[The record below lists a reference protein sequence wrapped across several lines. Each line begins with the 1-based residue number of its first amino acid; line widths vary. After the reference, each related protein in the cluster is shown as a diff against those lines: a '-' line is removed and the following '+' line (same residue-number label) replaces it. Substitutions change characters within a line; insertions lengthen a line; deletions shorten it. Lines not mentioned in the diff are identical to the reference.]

1 MSYCL
6 SCLTHRPDDKSLP
19 RPISLSLFHFS
30 ASHRPTSH
38 RATSPIRILGGAPVD
53 LTGWGSRPRFA
64 VNDASTRNNRH
75 QMVQRQ
81 MVQRQMSTGMLVGNI
96 GRENPLASEKRAC
109 ADEKRALRQEGG
121 KIKPHRNRRACPDA
135 VGVDKNHAE
144 KLLSPLWRSRL
155 LYGLSCANA
164 TGRGKQT
171 DFFAI
176 RPKRS
181 HLAPAFPPAASRRDG
196 GNGI

>member
-144 KLLSPLWRSRL
+144 KLLPPLVEVSIIVWAFLRECNGARQTNRLFRDSSQKIPFGARFSSR
-155 LYGLSCANA
+155 CV
-164 TGRGKQT
+164 
-171 DFFAI
+171 
-176 RPKRS
+176 
-181 HLAPAFPPAASRRDG
+181 
-196 GNGI
+196 